1 MTPLELAADVA
12 RRLDRLG
19 IPYVIGGSLA
29 SALVGEPR
37 STADVDVAVELSSA
51 LIGPLIADVEAD
63 FYVPES
69 AVTAAVAARTSLDLV
84 DRRSALKVDVFVLG
98 DDLLDRRQLERRRA
112 VPLPVDPPQTVW
124 VTSSE
129 DVVLRK
135 LRWFDDGGRVSDR
148 QWRDILGVL
157 RTQAGRLDDDYLDVT
172 ARSAGLADLLD
183 LARRD
188 ASSDRS

>member
-12 RRLDRLG
+12 RRLDRIG

-37 STADVDVAVELSSA
+37 STADVDIAVEMHA
-51 LIGPLIADVEAD
+51 AMIEPLVEDVSAD
-63 FYVPES
+63 FYVPAS
-69 AVTAAVAARTSLDLV
+69 AVAAAVEARSSFNLI

-98 DDLLDRRQLERRRA
+98 DDLLDRRQLERRRP

-124 VTSSE
+124 VTSTE

-135 LRWFDDGGRVSDR
+135 LRWFDDRGQVSDR

-157 RTQAGRLDDDYLDVT
+157 RTQAGRLDDDYLEST
-172 ARSAGLADLLD
+172 ARQARLADLLER
-183 LARRD
+183 ARRD
-188 ASSDRS
+188 ARQH

>member
-1 MTPLELAADVA
+1 MTPLDLAADVA

-29 SALVGEPR
+29 AALVGEPR
-37 STADVDVAVELSSA
+37 STADVDIAVELPTA
-51 LIGPLIADVEAD
+51 MVEPLVDAVSAD
-63 FYVPES
+63 FYVPTR
-69 AVTAAVAARTSLDLV
+69 AVAAAVAAKSSFNLI

-112 VPLPVDPPQTVW
+112 VQLPVDPPQEVW

-129 DVVLRK
+129 DVILRK
-135 LRWFDDGGRVSDR
+135 LRWYEDGGRVSDR

-157 RTQAGRLDDDYLDVT
+157 RTQAGRLDEAYLDTT
-172 ARSAGLADLLD
+172 ANAAGLTDLLER
-183 LARRD
+183 ARRD
-188 ASSDRS
+188 TASA

>member
-37 STADVDVAVELSSA
+37 STADVDIAVELTEA
-51 LIGPLIADVEAD
+51 TIGPLVDDVAAD

-69 AVTAAVAARTSLDLV
+69 DAAAAVAAKTSFNLI

-98 DDLLDRRQLERRRA
+98 DALLDRRQLERRRS
-112 VPLPVDPPQTVW
+112 VPLPVDPPLDVW
-124 VTSSE
+124 VTSTE

-135 LRWFDDGGRVSDR
+135 LRWFEDGGQVSDR
-148 QWRDILGVL
+148 QWRDVLGVL
-157 RTQAGRLDDDYLDVT
+157 RTQAGRMDDDYLDTT
-172 ARSAGLADLLD
+172 AREAGLSDLLD
-183 LARRD
+183 RARRD
-188 ASSDRS
+188 ARHES

>member
-12 RRLDRLG
+12 RRLDRIG

-29 SALVGEPR
+29 AALVGEPR
-37 STADVDVAVELSSA
+37 STADVDVAVEMSA
-51 LIGPLIADVEAD
+51 EMINPLVEDVSAD
-63 FYVPES
+63 FYVPQS
-69 AVTAAVAARTSLDLV
+69 AVAAAVKARSSFNLI

-98 DDLLDRRQLERRRA
+98 DDLLDRRQLERRRS
-112 VPLPVDPPQTVW
+112 VPLPVEPPQSVW

-135 LRWFDDGGRVSDR
+135 LRWFDDGGQVSDR

-157 RTQAGRLDDDYLDVT
+157 RTQAGRLDDDYLERT
-172 ARSAGLADLLD
+172 ARQAGLDDLLER
-183 LARRD
+183 ARRD
-188 ASSDRS
+188 ARRS

>member
-37 STADVDVAVELSSA
+37 STADVDVAVEMSA
-51 LIGPLIADVEAD
+51 AMIEPLVEDVSGD
-63 FYVPES
+63 FYVPHA
-69 AVTAAVAARTSLDLV
+69 AVAAAVAARSSFNLV

-98 DDLLDRRQLERRRA
+98 DDLLDRRQLERRRS
-112 VPLPVDPPQTVW
+112 VPLPVDPPLSVW
-124 VTSSE
+124 VTSTE

-135 LRWFDDGGRVSDR
+135 LRWFDDGGQVSDR

-157 RTQAGRLDDDYLDVT
+157 RTQAGRLDDDYLERT
-172 ARSAGLADLLD
+172 ARQAGLADLLER
-183 LARRD
+183 ARGD
-188 ASSDRS
+188 ARLP

>member
-1 MTPLELAADVA
+1 MTPLDLAADVA

-29 SALVGEPR
+29 AALVGEPR
-37 STADVDVAVELSSA
+37 STADVDIAVELPTA
-51 LIGPLIADVEAD
+51 MVEPLVDAVSAD
-63 FYVPES
+63 FYVPTR
-69 AVTAAVAARTSLDLV
+69 AVAAAVAAKSSFNLI

-112 VPLPVDPPQTVW
+112 VPLPVDPPQEVW

-129 DVVLRK
+129 DVILRK
-135 LRWFDDGGRVSDR
+135 LRWYEDGGRVSDR

-157 RTQAGRLDDDYLDVT
+157 RTQAGRLDEAYLDTT
-172 ARSAGLADLLD
+172 ANAAGLTDLLER
-183 LARRD
+183 ARRD
-188 ASSDRS
+188 TASA

>member
-12 RRLDRLG
+12 RRLDRLS

-29 SALVGEPR
+29 SSLVGEPR
-37 STADVDVAVELSSA
+37 STADVDIAVELSAAMIGA
-51 LIGPLIADVEAD
+51 LVDDASPD

-69 AVTAAVAARTSLDLV
+69 AVRAAVAARSSFNLI

-98 DDLLDRRQLERRRA
+98 DDLLDRRQLERRRS
-112 VPLPVDPPQTVW
+112 VPLPVDPPQDVW
-124 VTSSE
+124 VTSTE

-135 LRWFDDGGRVSDR
+135 LRWFADGGGVSDR

-157 RTQAGRLDDDYLDVT
+157 RTQAGRLDDTYLDVT
-172 ARSAGLADLLD
+172 AHEAGLADLLQR
-183 LARRD
+183 ARGDAGRD
-188 ASSDRS
+188 QA

>member
-1 MTPLELAADVA
+1 MTPLELAADIA
-12 RRLDRLG
+12 RRLDRLA

-37 STADVDVAVELSSA
+37 STADVDVAIELSSPM
-51 LIGPLIADVEAD
+51 IGPLIADVEAD

-69 AVTAAVAARTSLDLV
+69 AVATAVTARSSFNLI

-98 DDLLDRRQLERRRA
+98 DDVLDRRQLERRRA

-124 VTSSE
+124 ITSSE

-172 ARSAGLADLLD
+172 ARAAGLATLLER
-183 LARRD
+183 ARRD
-188 ASSDRS
+188 ASSDRA